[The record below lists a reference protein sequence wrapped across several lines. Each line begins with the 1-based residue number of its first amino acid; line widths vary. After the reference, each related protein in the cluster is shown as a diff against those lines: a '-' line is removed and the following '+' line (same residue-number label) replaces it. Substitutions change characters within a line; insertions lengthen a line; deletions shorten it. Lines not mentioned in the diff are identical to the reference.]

1 MIANKYKYGLIDLS
15 YIMQRNLFAVSKGK
29 GVGEYTAGE
38 VIRIT
43 IQTINKVVRDYD
55 VTCDK
60 FMLVYDKWDKELGGY
75 YRTWL
80 ISPFMKDNGFEGYKG
95 NRVYVTDEVVENMIA
110 SGEYTEEQ
118 IQKAKNEAYMN
129 KVKYE
134 AKWGMIKDMK
144 NIGIPCFGL
153 DGFEYDDLAWLSS
166 CLLSDPEVNPERK
179 KSVFITKDSDLLYS
193 LSPMMDYFKIPTG
206 GSEPKIITYEEMYKT
221 IPQELVAE
229 GVTLYQYKSF
239 LDSLGEGHNN
249 MGVSKKK
256 NVNVDQAILKI
267 LKGDMSDVEDVDL
280 FKAQM
285 ESFDLR
291 KFPRIQEAIK
301 IVKEK
306 YGTEGKIG
314 TLDDFHDFC
323 KKYGVT
329 GISDTYFT
337 NFTSRFDSK
346 LFSGND

>member
-43 IQTINKVVRDYD
+43 IQTINKVIRDYD
-55 VTCDK
+55 ITCDK
-60 FMLVYDKWDKELGGY
+60 FILVYDKWDKELGGY

-80 ISPFMKDNGFEGYKG
+80 LKPFVDYKG
-95 NRVYVTDEVVENMIA
+95 SRVYMTDEEVERMIA

-129 KVKYE
+129 KVKYD

-144 NIGIPCFGL
+144 NIGVPCFGL
-153 DGFEYDDLAWLSS
+153 EGYEYDDLAWLSS
-166 CLLSDPEVNPERK
+166 CLMSDPEVNPEKK
-179 KSVFITKDSDLLYS
+179 KSIFITKDSDLLYS
-193 LSPMMDYFKIPTG
+193 LSPMMDYFKLPTG
-206 GSEPKIITYEEMYKT
+206 GSAPKVVTYDEMYQT
-221 IPQELVAE
+221 IPQELLAE

-239 LDSLGEGHNN
+239 LDSLGKGHNDL
-249 MGVSKKK
+249 GDSGKKHID
-256 NVNVDQAILKI
+256 VNQAILKV
-267 LKGDMSDVEDVDL
+267 LKGDMSDIENPD
-280 FKAQM
+280 FFNKQM
-285 ESFDLR
+285 ESFDLT
-291 KFPRIQEAIK
+291 KFPRIQDAIK

-314 TLDDFHDFC
+314 TLDDFHKFC
-323 KKYGVT
+323 EKHGVT

-337 NFTSRFDSK
+337 NLMSKFDSK
-346 LFSGND
+346 LFSSND